1 LTSAGR
7 WIAGLGIAALSVV
20 ALAGVCVAIY
30 AAWLFHDMPNAAD
43 LVDYRPPTSTRVYA
57 WDGTLIGEFAKE
69 RRIIIPYNEMPPQL
83 IHAFLAAEDRNFFQH
98 GGVDVS
104 GVGRAMVKD
113 VFNAA
118 QGKRLEGGSTI
129 TQQVAKNVLLGNE
142 VTMGRKLK
150 EAYLANQLE
159 KTLDKKRILEL
170 YLNEI
175 WLGYRSYGVGAAAYN
190 YFGKT
195 PSQLTLSEMAY
206 LGSLPKGPD
215 NYHPIRQKD
224 AAIRR
229 RNWVL
234 GQMAEAGWITHAQ
247 ADAAAKDDLVVQPA
261 PTRAKYQDADYFVEE
276 VRRTSLATMGDKLTE
291 GGYYM
296 RTTLDPRLQSIARDS
311 LMHGLEVYDR
321 RHGWRGAIA
330 NVEVK
335 DGWEQQAKGKTAPA
349 ERRKWEIAIVES
361 AAANVKVKAV
371 DGKTGYL
378 DPADVAWAKRG
389 KGLKDGD
396 LVWVEPLT
404 KADGSPDPGRYNL
417 RQVPIVNGAM
427 VAIDPWTGRVL
438 AMVGGYSFSLSK
450 FNRATQA
457 MRQPGSSFKPF
468 VYATA
473 LENGFTPARIVDD
486 APISLPGATA
496 GSVWSPENYERDYL
510 GPMPMRRGLELSR
523 NTMTVRIAQAI
534 GMRKIRDTAI
544 KAGIVDDMLP
554 VLAMALGAGET
565 TPFRLASAYASFV
578 NGGRKINPHMIEL
591 IQDREGKTIF
601 NADKRQ
607 CAPCTVAYN
616 GEDSPVVD
624 MGGEQIFDPITAY
637 QINSMLQGVVLRGT
651 GAAVGRTFPGKPIGG
666 KTGTTNEY
674 RSAWFMGFT
683 PDMIV
688 GTFVGFDDNRSL
700 GDKETGA
707 QAAVPIFID
716 FMQQA
721 QKVQPIAGEFRAPDN
736 ARFAYVNG
744 VREAFQPGT
753 EPRQDL
759 IDTAPPPAVLGPI
772 PTEGAANLPTAMAAP
787 TPQAPR
793 TNAGPDLKG
802 LF

>member
-1 LTSAGR
+1 LTPAGR
-7 WIAGLGIAALSVV
+7 WIAGIGIAALSVV
-20 ALAGVCVAIY
+20 AVAGVAVAVY

-69 RRIIIPYNEMPPQL
+69 RRIFIPYNEVPPQL
-83 IHAFLAAEDRNFFQH
+83 VHAFLAAEDRNFFQH
-98 GGVDVS
+98 GGVDVT
-104 GVGRAMVKD
+104 GIGRAVLKD
-113 VFNAA
+113 VVNVA
-118 QGKRLEGGSTI
+118 QGRRLEGGSTI

-142 VTMGRKLK
+142 ATFGRKLK
-150 EAYLANQLE
+150 EAILANQLE
-159 KTLDKKRILEL
+159 KTLDKQRILEL

-190 YFGKT
+190 YFGK
-195 PSQLTLSEMAY
+195 SLNQLTLSEMAY

-215 NYHPIRQKD
+215 NYHPIRNKD

-234 GQMAEAGWITHAQ
+234 GQMAVAGWITEAQ
-247 ADAAAKDDLVVQPA
+247 AEQAAKDDLVVQPA

-276 VRRTSLATMGDKLTE
+276 VRQRALSTMGDKLTE

-311 LMHGLEVYDR
+311 LMHGLETYDR
-321 RHGWRGAIA
+321 RHGWRGAWGNI
-330 NVEVK
+330 ELK
-335 DGWEQQAKGKTAPA
+335 DGWRQAVKDKAPPA
-349 ERRKWEIAIVES
+349 ERRNWRAAIVED
-361 AAANVKVKAV
+361 AAANVKVQTV
-371 DGKTGYL
+371 DGHAGYL

-389 KGLKDGD
+389 KGLKHGD
-396 LVWVEPLT
+396 LVWVEPMSQ
-404 KADGSPDPGRYNL
+404 AGRYNL

-427 VAIDPWTGRVL
+427 VAIDPWSGRVL

-473 LENGFTPARIVDD
+473 LENGFTPARMVDD
-486 APISLPGATA
+486 APIQLQGAKPGEI
-496 GSVWSPENYERDYL
+496 WSPENYEHDYL
-510 GPMPMRRGLELSR
+510 GLMPMRRGLELSR
-523 NTMTVRIAQAI
+523 NTMTVRIAQAV
-534 GMRKIRDTAI
+534 GMKKVAETAVR
-544 KAGIVDDMLP
+544 AGIVDNMLP

-565 TPFRLASAYASFV
+565 TPFRLTAAYSVFV
-578 NGGRKINPHMIEL
+578 NGGRKIQPHLIEL

-601 NADKRQ
+601 DADKRQ

-624 MGGEQIFDPITAY
+624 MGGEQVFDPITAY
-637 QINSMLQGVVLRGT
+637 QINSMLQGVTIRGT
-651 GAAVGRTFPGKPIGG
+651 GSAVHLALPGRPIGG

-700 GDKETGA
+700 GHNETGA
-707 QAAVPIFID
+707 VAAVPIFID

-721 QKVQPIAGEFRAPDN
+721 TKGTPIGPNFKVPDN
-736 ARFAYVNG
+736 VRFALVNG
-744 VREAFQPGT
+744 ISEAFQPGT
-753 EPRQDL
+753 EPAQDPVNSL
-759 IDTAPPPAVLGPI
+759 LSPLPPPTSLI
-772 PTEGAANLPTAMAAP
+772 PTEGAATLPTAMATPAP
-787 TPQAPR
+787 APKR
-793 TNAGPDLKG
+793 GDDLKG